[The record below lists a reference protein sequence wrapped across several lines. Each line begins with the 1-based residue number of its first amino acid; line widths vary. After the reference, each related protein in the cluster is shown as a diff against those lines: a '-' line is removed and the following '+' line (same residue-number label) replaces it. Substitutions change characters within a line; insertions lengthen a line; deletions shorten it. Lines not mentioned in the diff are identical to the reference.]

1 MGIKTVAIHSDV
13 DASSVSIFALFES
26 GPYFGSNRKKVKDVG
41 FYLLAWK
48 GTQLKKNTCLITHSC
63 IKQNGSIIMSSI
75 CVLTLLFSRL

>member
-41 FYLLAWK
+41 FFCWPEK
-48 GTQLKKNTCLITHSC
+48 VHN
-63 IKQNGSIIMSSI
+63 
-75 CVLTLLFSRL
+75 